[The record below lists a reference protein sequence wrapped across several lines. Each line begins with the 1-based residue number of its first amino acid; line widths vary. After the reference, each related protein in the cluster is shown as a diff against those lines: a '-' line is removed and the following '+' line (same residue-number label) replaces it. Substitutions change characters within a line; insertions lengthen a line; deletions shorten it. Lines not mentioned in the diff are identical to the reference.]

1 MCLGHSSKIPAVRVM
16 TALSAQA
23 SRQTSPV
30 HNLLA
35 FRAGACYRKKPVFSS
50 YSLWFVTGA
59 LAFPVCKPGEVGFS
73 FLWLRHWRASNGVV
87 RTRGTARVLS
97 VAQPARVKD
106 FRQDQKTKK
115 QRVRHCFF
123 AFFVSKMARISSF
136 CSHPV
141 TVSEAPL
148 PIRVDTVER
157 YCPTVQPL
165 MLLAAREELG
175 TRLLRGV
182 LLVAVAI
189 FDPADVPNI

>member
-1 MCLGHSSKIPAVRVM
+1 
-16 TALSAQA
+16 
-23 SRQTSPV
+23 
-30 HNLLA
+30 
-35 FRAGACYRKKPVFSS
+35 
-50 YSLWFVTGA
+50 
-59 LAFPVCKPGEVGFS
+59 
-73 FLWLRHWRASNGVV
+73 
-87 RTRGTARVLS
+87 
-97 VAQPARVKD
+97 
-106 FRQDQKTKK
+106 
-115 QRVRHCFF
+115 
-123 AFFVSKMARISSF
+123 MARISSF

-182 LLVAVAI
+182 LVVAVAI